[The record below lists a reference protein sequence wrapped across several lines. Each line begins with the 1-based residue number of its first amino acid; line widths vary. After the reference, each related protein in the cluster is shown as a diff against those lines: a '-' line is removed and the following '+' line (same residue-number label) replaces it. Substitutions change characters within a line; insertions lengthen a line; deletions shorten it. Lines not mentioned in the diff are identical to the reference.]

1 MTNALASGIEA
12 AIGGAYD
19 AMGLTMPKGFKVES
33 KGGDLI
39 ISAIDAEGI
48 TITEKMKDMDEAS
61 NDGDMILKGGVQ
73 KFLNKMN
80 Q

>member
-1 MTNALASGIEA
+1 MPTLIGGVES
-12 AIGGAYD
+12 AIGAAYD
-19 AMGLTMPKGFKVES
+19 AMGLTVPQGFSVES
-33 KGGDLI
+33 SGNDLI

-48 TITEKMKDMDEAS
+48 TITEKINNIGDAS